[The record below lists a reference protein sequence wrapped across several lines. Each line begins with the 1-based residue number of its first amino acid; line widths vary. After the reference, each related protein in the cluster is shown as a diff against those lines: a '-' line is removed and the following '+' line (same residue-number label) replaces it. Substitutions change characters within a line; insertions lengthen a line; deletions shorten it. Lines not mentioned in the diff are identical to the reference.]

1 MHRVPRWWSRLAVL
15 IVVFTL
21 VIPTLATSTM
31 AQEGG
36 NRLRVH
42 HLSYPD
48 VVDPQK
54 SSTTPEIDILQ
65 LAYEGLTRLDTNQ
78 ETVPAAAESWKYN
91 EDATQITFT
100 LRRDLTYSDGSPLTA
115 ENFRYAVERTCDPET
130 AGEYQY
136 LLFEIAGC
144 EAFAGIG
151 TNDDGEPREFTP
163 EEYDAAKA
171 ALGVRAVDGLTLQLD
186 LTNPAPYFHTIGA
199 LWVFFPVKQ
208 EIAAQ
213 DPDNWWKGAENHI
226 GNGPFTVTSIAED
239 QEWTF
244 AANDNYWQGRPLLD
258 GIDYVYVDEGAVA
271 LQAYR
276 AGDLDIVQLQSD
288 QIPEVAADPDLSQ
301 GFVNY
306 PQAANQFLAMNL
318 TMEPF
323 QDKKVRE
330 AFAYAI
336 DRETLCAELRSGDCL
351 PTLSFIPE
359 GLPGAIDTD
368 QYAFDPE
375 AARQALAESS
385 YGGPDNLPEIKLYFN
400 SDYEERGQHSE
411 WIAGEIRDILGV
423 ELTIEPM
430 EGAALTALRKDAATH
445 PQLVYFGSWY
455 QDYPDPQNWISVF
468 WTCDS
473 SLNPFGYCNEELD
486 ELTKLGDTT
495 IDPAERLPYY
505 EQAGQLLVNDVPG
518 VFLLNPSGIFV
529 VNPAVTGYTPTPSEV
544 EWPGSV
550 SSLMTITKGETPQEA
565 APADAAPPADATA
578 VAQEAPVVEVEPA
591 PAEES
596 AEAPAAAP
604 ADPLD
609 ADGDGLEDAIELEL
623 GTDPFDSDT
632 DDDGATDGD
641 EYYVHQTGTRNPDND
656 GDGVLD
662 GDEVVNG
669 TDPNDPNSF

>member
-1 MHRVPRWWSRLAVL
+1 MHRVPRCWFRLAVL
-15 IVVFTL
+15 AFVFTL
-21 VIPTLATSTM
+21 VMPALATSTM
-31 AQEGG
+31 AQEDE
-36 NRLRVH
+36 NVLRVH

-65 LAYEGLTRLDTNQ
+65 LVYEGLTRLDTNQ
-78 ETVPAAAESWKYN
+78 ETVPAAAESWAYN
-91 EDATQITFT
+91 DDATQITFT
-100 LRRDLTYSDGSPLTA
+100 LRSDLTYSDGSPITA
-115 ENFRYAVERTCDPET
+115 ENFRYAVERTCDPQT

-136 LLFEIAGC
+136 LLFEIVGC
-144 EAFAGIG
+144 EDFAGIG
-151 TNDDGEPREFTP
+151 ADDDGNTVEFTP

-171 ALGVRAVDGLTLQLD
+171 ALGVRVIDDLTLQLD
-186 LTNPAPYFHTIGA
+186 LTNPAPYFHTVGA

-208 EIAAQ
+208 EIASR
-213 DPDNWWKGAENHI
+213 DPDNWWKRAENHV
-226 GNGPFTVTSIAED
+226 GNGPFTVTGIAED

-258 GIDYVYVDEGAVA
+258 GIDYVYVDEAAVA
-271 LQAYR
+271 LDAYR
-276 AGDLDIVQLQSD
+276 AGDLDIVQLQSS
-288 QIPEVAADPDLSQ
+288 QIPEVNADPELSQ
-301 GFVNY
+301 AFVTY
-306 PQAANQFLAMNL
+306 PQAANQFLAMNV

-336 DRETLCAELRSGDCL
+336 DRETLCTELRSGDCL
-351 PTLSFIPE
+351 PTVSFIPE

-430 EGAALTALRKDAATH
+430 EGAALTALRKDATTH

-455 QDYPDPQNWISVF
+455 QDYPDPQNWLSVF

-486 ELTKLGDTT
+486 ELTELGDTT
-495 IDPAERLPYY
+495 IDPAERMPYY
-505 EQAGQLLVNDVPG
+505 EQAGQILVNDVPA
-518 VFLLNPSGIFV
+518 VFLLNPSGIFL
-529 VNPAVTGYTPTPSEV
+529 VNPAVSGYTPTPSEV

-550 SSLMTITKGETPQEA
+550 SSLMTITKGEAPQAAEPTVAA
-565 APADAAPPADATA
+565 APADTTAATA
-578 VAQEAPVVEVEPA
+578 VAQEAPVVE
-591 PAEES
+591 AE
-596 AEAPAAAP
+596 PAAAP

-623 GTDPFDSDT
+623 GTDPADLDT

-662 GDEVVNG
+662 GDEVANG